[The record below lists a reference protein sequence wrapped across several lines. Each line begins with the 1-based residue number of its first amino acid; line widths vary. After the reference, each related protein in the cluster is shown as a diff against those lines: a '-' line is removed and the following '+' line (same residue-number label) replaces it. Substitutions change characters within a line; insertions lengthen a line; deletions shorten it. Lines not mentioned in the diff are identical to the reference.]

1 MAFEELLTMDLPT
14 GEQIAYRKREGGTIP
29 VVLLHGN
36 LSSSV
41 VWDVAFE
48 GMDDRFSLYAMD
60 IRGFGDSTLETP
72 IDCIADLATDVK
84 QFVDGLGLETF
95 SLWGWST
102 GGGAAMQVAADWP
115 DRVERLVLMAPPSTQ
130 GLPFYERDEDGQPTG
145 KVLTTYEELAAR
157 DGVQPIR
164 DALEDHDA
172 QTMRGV
178 WDQAIY
184 HTDNP
189 ERERLERYIEGA
201 LKTRH
206 YLDVLYA
213 LTHFNI
219 SPDNNGIEPGTGEVE
234 RITAPTLIVRGEYDS
249 VIDRDLVLK
258 AHEDIADSRFVE
270 FNDCG
275 HGPTVDAPDR
285 VLAEVVP
292 FLAGE

>member
-1 MAFEELLTMDLPT
+1 MSFEDVYTMDLPN
-14 GEQIAYRKREGGTIP
+14 GEEIAYRKRDGGDIP
-29 VVLLHGN
+29 VVFLHGN

-48 GMDDRFSLYAMD
+48 RMDDRFSLYAMD
-60 IRGFGDSTLETP
+60 MRGFGDSTLETP
-72 IDCIADLATDVK
+72 IDSIAELAAYVK
-84 QFVDGLGLETF
+84 HFVDGLGLETV

-130 GLPFYERDEDGQPTG
+130 GLPFYERDAEGQPTD
-145 KVLTTYEELAAR
+145 KVLTSYEELAAR
-157 DGVQPIR
+157 EGVQPIR
-164 DALEDHDA
+164 DALEDGDA
-172 QTMRGV
+172 ETMHGV

-184 HTDNP
+184 YTDDP
-189 ERERLERYIEGA
+189 DEERLEAYIEGA

-219 SPDNNGIEPGTGEVE
+219 SPDDNGIEPGTGEVE

-249 VIDRDLVLK
+249 VINRDLVLK
-258 AHEDIADSRFVE
+258 AHDDIENSRFVE
-270 FNDCG
+270 FADCG
-275 HGPTVDAPDR
+275 HAVTIDATDPLFD
-285 VLAEVVP
+285 VAVP
-292 FLAGE
+292 FLADE

>member
-1 MAFEELLTMDLPT
+1 MAFGELLTMDLPT
-14 GEQIAYRKREGGTIP
+14 GEQIAYRKREGGNIP

-48 GMDDRFSLYAMD
+48 RIDERFSLYAMD
-60 IRGFGDSTLETP
+60 LRGFGDSTLETP
-72 IDCIADLATDVK
+72 IDSIADLAADVK
-84 QFVDGLGLETF
+84 HFVDGLGLETF

-102 GGGAAMQVAADWP
+102 GGGVAMQVAAAWP
-115 DRVERLVLMAPPSTQ
+115 DRVERLVLMTPPSTQ
-130 GLPFYERDEDGQPTG
+130 GLPFYERDDDGLPTE

-157 DGVQPIR
+157 AGVQPIR
-164 DALEDHDA
+164 EALEDHDA
-172 QTMRGV
+172 QTMHGV

-184 HTDNP
+184 YTDNP
-189 ERERLERYIEGA
+189 DEERLERYIEGA

-219 SPDNNGIEPGTGEVE
+219 SPDDNGIEPGTGDVE
-234 RITAPTLIVRGEYDS
+234 RISAPTLIVRGEYDS
-249 VIDRDLVLK
+249 VINRDLVLK
-258 AHEDIADSRFVE
+258 SHEDIQTSRFVE
-270 FNDCG
+270 FSDCG

-285 VLAEVVP
+285 VLDEVVP